1 MSSGSHVKRSTS
13 LTNSDSD
20 TVFAIDARY
29 TPIKIIGTGAYGVVC
44 SARDNKT
51 QQKVAIKKISK
62 AFDIVTISKR
72 TLLEIKL
79 LRHFYKHDNV
89 IAIENILQPPPL
101 PSPFNDVYV
110 VMELLESDLHRIIYS
125 KQELTE
131 EHIRY
136 FLYQILRG
144 LKFIHSA
151 NVLHRDIKPGNL
163 LLTSTCD
170 LKICDFGMAR
180 GISASPKEHAG
191 FMTAYVATRWYRAPE
206 VMLSFRQYTFT
217 IDVWSVAC
225 IFAEM
230 LGRQHLFPGKNYVDQ
245 LNLVLKYLG
254 IPNEDCIGR
263 IGSAKAQ
270 KYLRALKPIAPPP
283 LRQVFPNAAP
293 VALDL
298 LAKMMKFDP
307 LERISV
313 TDALAHPFLSQY
325 HDPTDEPTCP
335 PFEFDFEG
343 NNTMEAAELR
353 ENIVQEIKKYEPTT
367 RKSYAPATPTG
378 TPSLLPRPGTYAPH
392 QPLMGGSP
400 TASLISPASGQP
412 YQYDTATGERGGKR
426 RRSDGPLGPAGV
438 GAFLQPKASTVTFDP
453 YAGQALSQG
462 PPGALLNQQYAA
474 SPSSPLVAGQITAG
488 TRPAQMYGAAPG
500 AAGFSLLPPQGG
512 ALLQPQQQ
520 QQQQQQ
526 LPQGMSLLPGMPG
539 YTPAGAATATAPALA
554 PVAAVPT
561 LATTLPGPLPGPLNT
576 AAAAE
581 GPGGS
586 LSSFAD
592 ELLGVGGG
600 GGGGG
605 LDHQWLEDIDPSWL
619 DPSSGFDAELEMGVP
634 EIFNAS

>member
-1 MSSGSHVKRSTS
+1 MSSGSHVKKSTA
-13 LTNSDSD
+13 LHDADSD

-51 QQKVAIKKISK
+51 QQKVAIKKIAK

-283 LRQVFPNAAP
+283 LCQVFPNAAP
-293 VALDL
+293 LALDL

-343 NNTMEAAELR
+343 NNTMDAAELR
-353 ENIVQEIKKYEPTT
+353 ESIVQEIKKYEPTT
-367 RKSYAPATPTG
+367 RKSYAG
-378 TPSLLPRPGTYAPH
+378 TASLLSPPGAYSPH
-392 QPLMGGSP
+392 QPAMGASP
-400 TASLISPASGQP
+400 TMGHTASLIGVQPGAQP
-412 YQYDTATGERGGKR
+412 YQFDTATGERGGKR
-426 RRSDGPLGPAGV
+426 RRSEGPLGPAGV
-438 GAFLQPKASTVTFDP
+438 AAFLQPKTSSVTFDP
-453 YAGQALSQG
+453 YVGQP
-462 PPGALLNQQYAA
+462 PPGALLNQQFPA
-474 SPSSPLVAGQITAG
+474 SPLAAAG
-488 TRPAQMYGAAPG
+488 TGPTQIYPGLAPG
-500 AAGFSLLPPQGG
+500 DGGFTLPSPDDSS
-512 ALLQPQQQ
+512 
-520 QQQQQQ
+520 QQ
-526 LPQGMSLLPGMPG
+526 LVPRGMPLLPGMPG
-539 YTPAGAATATAPALA
+539 FSPAGAAPAPTALHDASLHAASLRPA
-554 PVAAVPT
+554 VAVGSA
-561 LATTLPGPLPGPLNT
+561 AATLPGPVNT

-605 LDHQWLEDIDPSWL
+605 EVDQHWLEDIDPSWL
-619 DPSSGFDAELEMGVP
+619 DPSSGFDTELEMGVP